1 LKFLLDQVLSTI
13 PQHHWAS
20 KLLGFNFR
28 VEYKPGKQNTVA
40 DALSRR
46 EEDNPAMVLAL
57 SIPHFALFDDL
68 RKEADTDQTLLDLR
82 AKISA
87 GQQRG
92 PWSLVDGLVVFD
104 GRIYVPASSP
114 SLVAILTAAHGMGH
128 EGIQKTLHR
137 LRGDFHVPNAQK
149 LVQEY
154 IRACATCQ
162 RNKSEQLHPAG
173 ILQPL
178 GIPEMVWSDIAMDFV
193 EGLPRVNGKSV
204 ILTVVDHFSK
214 SAHFIPLGHPYSAS
228 TVAQAFFDTVVRLH
242 GIPSSIVSDRDP
254 IFTSKFWTELFR
266 LAGVKLNLSSAFH
279 PQSDGQ
285 SEVTN
290 KIIVMYLRC
299 LTGDRPRQWLR
310 WLPWAEY
317 CFNTSFQTSLKT
329 TPFKVVYGR
338 DPPCYAL
345 LHRW

>member
-1 LKFLLDQVLSTI
+1 
-13 PQHHWAS
+13 
-20 KLLGFNFR
+20 
-28 VEYKPGKQNTVA
+28 
-40 DALSRR
+40 
-46 EEDNPAMVLAL
+46 
-57 SIPHFALFDDL
+57 
-68 RKEADTDQTLLDLR
+68 
-82 AKISA
+82 
-87 GQQRG
+87 
-92 PWSLVDGLVVFD
+92 
-104 GRIYVPASSP
+104 
-114 SLVAILTAAHGMGH
+114 
-128 EGIQKTLHR
+128 
-137 LRGDFHVPNAQK
+137 
-149 LVQEY
+149 
-154 IRACATCQ
+154 
-162 RNKSEQLHPAG
+162 
-173 ILQPL
+173 
-178 GIPEMVWSDIAMDFV
+178 MVWSDIAMDFV

-204 ILTVVDHFSK
+204 ILMVVDHFSK

-266 LAGVKLNLSSAFH
+266 LAGVKLNLSSTFH

-290 KIIVMYLRC
+290 KIIVMYFRC

-338 DPPCYAL
+338 DPPVLRSYTDGESRLLAVQHLLYERDEFLAEVRDRLEQAQQYHKLHYDRKHREVEFTVGQWVWLRL
-345 LHRW
+345 LHRPITSMQVQGRGKLGPRYFGPYQILQRVGTVAYRL